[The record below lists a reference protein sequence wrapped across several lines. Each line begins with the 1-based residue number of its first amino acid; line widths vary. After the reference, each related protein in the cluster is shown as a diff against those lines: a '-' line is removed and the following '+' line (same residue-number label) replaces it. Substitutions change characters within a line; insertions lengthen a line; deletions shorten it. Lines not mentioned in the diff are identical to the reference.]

1 MRWTFRNN
9 KIEETG
15 KILSVEIRHNS
26 LEHAEQRNGILVE
39 HFYFVLSYECLIQLL
54 KYLFSFIAICIGG
67 VGMPIT
73 NG

>member
-1 MRWTFRNN
+1 MAKPQHRIRNN

-39 HFYFVLSYECLIQLL
+39 HFYF
-54 KYLFSFIAICIGG
+54 A
-67 VGMPIT
+67 
-73 NG
+73 